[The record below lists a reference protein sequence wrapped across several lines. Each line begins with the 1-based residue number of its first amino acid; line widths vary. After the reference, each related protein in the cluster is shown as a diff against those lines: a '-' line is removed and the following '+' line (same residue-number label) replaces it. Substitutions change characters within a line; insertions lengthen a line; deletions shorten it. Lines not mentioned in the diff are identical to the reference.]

1 METVT
6 IECRCRECVHWK
18 KKTYLKH
25 SGSCYCQIEDWDG
38 GLPKE
43 DTDFCNYAEK
53 KKNQEENL

>member
-6 IECRCRECVHWK
+6 IECRCGECIHWRK
-18 KKTYLKH
+18 KKILKH
-25 SGSCYCQIEDWDG
+25 GGSCFCQVDEYEG

-53 KKNQEENL
+53 KND